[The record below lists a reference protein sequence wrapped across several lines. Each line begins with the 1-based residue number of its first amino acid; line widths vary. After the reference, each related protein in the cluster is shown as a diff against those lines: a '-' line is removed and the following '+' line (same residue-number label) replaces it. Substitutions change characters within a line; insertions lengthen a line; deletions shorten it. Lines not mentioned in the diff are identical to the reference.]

1 MLDVDEATFERCFDV
16 NVKAIHLKGV
26 IA

>member
-1 MLDVDEATFERCFDV
+1 MLDVDQATFERCFDV
-16 NVKAIHLKGV
+16 KAIYLKGV